1 MSSFGQ
7 RLQKSRKKAKLTQEQ
22 VANKLG
28 LDYSTISKY
37 ENDHSQPDN
46 DTLITL
52 ADLYFVT
59 VDYLLGRSGEQSE
72 HDLSLVDAYL
82 PKEQL
87 EKLTPKQMQKINDF
101 LSLPEDIQMNIGTMI
116 EAAVEIVKN
125 KNRPNQ

>member
-1 MSSFGQ
+1 MSTFGQ

-52 ADLYFVT
+52 ADLYLVT
-59 VDYLLGRSGEQSE
+59 VDYLLGRTVEQSD

-82 PKEQL
+82 PKEKL
-87 EKLTPKQMQKINDF
+87 EKLTPKQMEKINDF

-125 KNRPNQ
+125 KNRPD

>member
-1 MSSFGQ
+1 MSTFGQ

-46 DTLITL
+46 DTLIVL
-52 ADLYFVT
+52 ADLYLVT
-59 VDYLLGRSGEQSE
+59 VDYLLGRSVEQSD

-82 PKEQL
+82 PNEKL
-87 EKLTPKQMQKINDF
+87 EKLTPKQMEKINDF

-125 KNRPNQ
+125 KNRPD

>member
-1 MSSFGQ
+1 MSTFGQ

-46 DTLITL
+46 DTLIVL
-52 ADLYFVT
+52 ADLYLVT
-59 VDYLLGRSGEQSE
+59 VDYLLGRSVEQSD

-82 PKEQL
+82 PKEKL
-87 EKLTPKQMQKINDF
+87 EKLTPKQMEKINDF

-125 KNRPNQ
+125 KNRPD